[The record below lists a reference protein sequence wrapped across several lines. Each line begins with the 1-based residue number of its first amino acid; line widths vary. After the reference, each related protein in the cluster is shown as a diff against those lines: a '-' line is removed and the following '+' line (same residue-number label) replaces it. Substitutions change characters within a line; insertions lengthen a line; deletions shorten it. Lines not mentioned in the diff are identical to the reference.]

1 MKSVIK
7 DIIFVFGNPIT
18 RIQSMATEYDISV
31 IGTNTPS
38 RLIKEL
44 ETAND
49 VSQYFF
55 IVTDEEELQAVNN
68 MFKRLVGRKDGQEL
82 NMFVI
87 IDKRYSNKLRVGRS
101 GAYVRDFQELT
112 ESVITDL
119 VFSTAVHNQVQYFTE
134 RPPETTTIMT
144 KEKMDRLART
154 LNSMDNQN
162 VLQSIKT
169 QFGEVKEMQD
179 KLSVSKMILNTKNTG
194 VSYGDIK
201 IDTQEFLI
209 EKINEIKG
217 KLAKVNSREDLEDLM
232 AIMLELLNMRSGD
245 LKESSA
251 ILINKILDEE
261 LRKGKEISE
270 ESKRALEEIELSL
283 LDDERKEIDTLVERR
298 NKYMSVLKQVEEEV
312 NDRVEAVRAIASNYL
327 RDIKEV
333 SFEMLT
339 GEYGN
344 YLSTESKIEFQET
357 YNNNSLAI
365 KESTIALV
373 ETSHEIIQ
381 DLQQVVKKY
390 NNLMKLDTS
399 IIESQQRLVETLTTQ
414 KVVERVEYSNP
425 LTVKLNLLV
434 SPTPNL
440 GVSTMFRVFE
450 HKWKK
455 ILALDF
461 REIISNP
468 EGYSEMEYSE
478 FMTRTLDE
486 LVGDKIKVNVPLA
499 ANVDEEELQS
509 RLQVVESEFDV
520 IFVIVDKYMTL
531 GIDLDFIQRI
541 IYLSDTNE
549 RNLLEVNKLVCN
561 YEPLFDNLNK
571 RMFILNKMTYLKK
584 QDSKNLLITAGIE
597 PTVVKVNM
605 IDLSVELIDGDSTE
619 YKNIN
624 AQFNYF

>member
-440 GVSTMFRVFE
+440 GVSTMLRVFE

-455 ILALDF
+455 ILVLDF

-478 FMTRTLDE
+478 FMTRTLGE